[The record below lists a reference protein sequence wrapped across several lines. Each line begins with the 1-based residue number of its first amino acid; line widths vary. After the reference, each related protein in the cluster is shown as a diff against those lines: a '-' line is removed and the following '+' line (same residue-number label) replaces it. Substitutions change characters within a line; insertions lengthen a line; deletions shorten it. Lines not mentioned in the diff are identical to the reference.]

1 MITPDKTRHV
11 LRPGVDWWYCTPCD
25 EWWLEDGKGILT
37 MPAECG
43 PCGKPMTLI
52 GGCGDVSALRE
63 EADNYQAAAE
73 RSRYRQALAAALE
86 FTRRPDQLDA
96 TALSQLRSILAA
108 GLNA

>member
-1 MITPDKTRHV
+1 MSPV
-11 LRPGVDWWYCTPCD
+11 RPGVDWWYCTPCD

-52 GGCGDVSALRE
+52 GERRCTHHDTCPHCKSLLGVHRDALI
-63 EADNYQAAAE
+63 
-73 RSRYRQALAAALE
+73 AALE

-96 TALSQLRSILAA
+96 TALSQLRSILTA
-108 GLNA
+108 GLAA

>member
-1 MITPDKTRHV
+1 MSARDEAQHV

-43 PCGKPMTLI
+43 PCGQPMTLI
-52 GGCGDVSALRE
+52 GGCGDVVGAVCCKGLPCRYHDALT
-63 EADNYQAAAE
+63 
-73 RSRYRQALAAALE
+73 AALE
-86 FTRRPDQLDA
+86 FTRRVDQLDA
-96 TALSQLRSILAA
+96 LALRQLRSILTA